1 VIKFYSI
8 FSRVPRRRNVT
19 NSAEGRGTNFY
30 LPHSAE
36 ASVTDRYLNELA
48 NLHRVYEAANRLDP
62 SPFKAAI
69 EPAAARSAVML
80 GSGGSFSVASFAAYI
95 HQLKTGRLASPSTPL
110 NYMTLPLRDSA
121 VMCFTASGRNKDI
134 CAAFDEAA
142 QREAKPLVGLVMRD
156 RSPLHE
162 LAERYKYSRV
172 VSASSEL
179 FEDGFLAVASLLGSA
194 ILILKAYRA
203 LIEDETPLP
212 ATLDGF
218 MRARVS
224 VSLDQ
229 LIEHTLPT
237 VQAETTSVL
246 CSSSLSPAA
255 TDIESRFV
263 EAALGNIHA
272 TDLRNFGHGRHHWF
286 AKRAG
291 QTGILALIGDD
302 QEALATRTLELIP
315 SDVSQARIDFTGP
328 RDEQALA
335 GLIVSLHLAA
345 AAGQVR
351 KIDPGKPG
359 VPEFGRKLYHLAPAR
374 RRKAR
379 RNDVTD
385 VAVWRKEMAGGLK
398 TSTQIGELR
407 AFCERGIEKINQSR
421 FAGLVFDYDGTLCEP
436 DARFRSL
443 SREIADGLNKL
454 LARGAII
461 GIATGR
467 GGSAADRIQEA
478 IEKPYWANVLIG
490 FYNGAVVQSLADG
503 GPNPGESTLDVL
515 RVEEKLRASQYFS
528 ASKFRSNNRQIAITL
543 PSLEE
548 PSTSVRIATSLVE
561 QSGVRASVA
570 CSNHSVDIIFN
581 GGGKTAVVE
590 AVRKRTLVDYHAPV
604 LRVGDKGR
612 WPGNDCELLD
622 DAFGLSVDEVSAS
635 TESCWG
641 LSPRGFLGVQAT
653 LYYLDRIDWQ
663 YGAGSIHLE

>member
-1 VIKFYSI
+1 M
-8 FSRVPRRRNVT
+8 
-19 NSAEGRGTNFY
+19 
-30 LPHSAE
+30 
-36 ASVTDRYLNELA
+36 TDRYLKELA
-48 NLHRVYEAANRLDP
+48 NLHRVYEAANQLDP
-62 SPFKAAI
+62 GPLKAAI
-69 EPAAARSAVML
+69 EIATARSAVML

-95 HQLKTGRLASPSTPL
+95 HQFRTGRLASPSTPL
-110 NYMTLPLRDSA
+110 DYMTLPLRDAA

-142 QREAKPLVGLVMRD
+142 QREAKPLVGLVMREH
-156 RSPLHE
+156 SPLHE
-162 LAERYKYSRV
+162 LAGRYKYSRI
-172 VSASSEL
+172 VSAASEI

-194 ILILKAYRA
+194 ILILRAYRA
-203 LIEDETPLP
+203 LIGDTAALP
-212 ATLDGF
+212 ATLDAF
-218 MRARVS
+218 MEARSS
-224 VSLDQ
+224 VSLDR
-229 LIEHTLPT
+229 LIEHMLPA

-246 CSSSLSPAA
+246 CSPSLRPAA

-286 AKRAG
+286 AKRPG

-302 QEALATRTLELIP
+302 QEALATRTLGLIP
-315 SDVSQARIDFTGP
+315 RGVPQARIDFTGP
-328 RDEQALA
+328 GDEQALA

-379 RNDVTD
+379 RTEVAD

-398 TSTQIGELR
+398 TSTQIDELR
-407 AFCERGIEKINQSR
+407 ASCERGIEKINQSR
-421 FAGLVFDYDGTLCEP
+421 FAGLVLDYDGTLCEP
-436 DARFRSL
+436 DARFQPISKD
-443 SREIADGLNKL
+443 IAAGLNRL

-467 GGSAADRIQEA
+467 GGSAAERIQEA
-478 IEKPYWANVLIG
+478 IEKRYWANVMIG
-490 FYNGAVVQSLADG
+490 FYNGAVVRSLVE
-503 GPNPGESTLDVL
+503 GPPAPSKPTAEVRS
-515 RVEEKLRASQYFS
+515 VEERLRASRYFS
-528 ASKFRSNNRQIAITL
+528 ACTFRSNSCQIAISL
-543 PSLEE
+543 PRLEE
-548 PSTSVRIATSLVE
+548 PSTSVRFASSLVE
-561 QSGVRASVA
+561 QSGIKASVA

-590 AVRKRTLVDYHAPV
+590 AVRKRTKASDGAPV
-604 LRVGDKGR
+604 LRLGDKGR

-641 LSPRGFLGVQAT
+641 LSPRGFLGIQAT

-663 YGAGSIHLE
+663 HGVGSIHLE

>member
-1 VIKFYSI
+1 M
-8 FSRVPRRRNVT
+8 
-19 NSAEGRGTNFY
+19 
-30 LPHSAE
+30 
-36 ASVTDRYLNELA
+36 TDRYLKELA
-48 NLHRVYEAANRLDP
+48 DLHKVYEAANLLDHGLL
-62 SPFKAAI
+62 KAAI
-69 EPAAARSAVML
+69 ESAAARSAVML

-95 HQLKTGRLASPSTPL
+95 HQLTTGRLASPSTPL
-110 NYMTLPLRDSA
+110 DYMTLSLRDAA

-142 QREAKPLVGLVMRD
+142 QREAKPLVGLVMREK
-156 RSPLHE
+156 SPLHE

-203 LIEDETPLP
+203 LIDDTTPLP
-212 ATLDGF
+212 GTLDEF
-218 MRARVS
+218 MKSRVS
-224 VSLDQ
+224 VSLER
-229 LIEHTLPT
+229 LIEHTLPA

-246 CSSSLSPAA
+246 CSSSLRPAA

-286 AKRAG
+286 AKRPG

-315 SDVSQARIDFTGP
+315 SEVPQARIDFSGP

-379 RNDVTD
+379 RTDVTD
-385 VAVWRKEMAGGLK
+385 IAVWRKEMAGGLK
-398 TSTQIGELR
+398 TSTQIDELR
-407 AFCERGIEKINQSR
+407 ALCERGIEKINQSR
-421 FAGLVFDYDGTLCEP
+421 YAGLVFDYDGTLCEP
-436 DARFRSL
+436 DARFFPL
-443 SREIADGLNKL
+443 SKEVADGLNRL
-454 LARGAII
+454 LAAGAII

-467 GGSAADRIQEA
+467 GGSAAERIQEA
-478 IEKPYWANVLIG
+478 IRKPYWSNVLIG
-490 FYNGAVVQSLADG
+490 FYNGAVVQSLAEGTPD
-503 GPNPGESTLDVL
+503 PSPPTENVL
-515 RVEEKLRASQYFS
+515 YVENMLRASRYFS
-528 ASKFRSNNRQIAITL
+528 TCSFRSNNRQIAVSL

-548 PSTSVRIATSLVE
+548 PATSVRIATSIVD
-561 QSGVRASVA
+561 QSGTKASVA
-570 CSNHSVDIIFN
+570 CSNHSVDIIFG

-590 AVRKRTLVDYHAPV
+590 AVRRHTKSDSKAPV
-604 LRVGDKGR
+604 LRLGDKGR

-635 TESCWG
+635 TETCWG

-663 YGAGSIHLE
+663 HETGSIHLE

>member
-1 VIKFYSI
+1 
-8 FSRVPRRRNVT
+8 VT
-19 NSAEGRGTNFY
+19 E
-30 LPHSAE
+30 
-36 ASVTDRYLNELA
+36 RYFKELA
-48 NLHRVYEAANRLDP
+48 NLPAVYEAANLLDP
-62 SPFKAAI
+62 APLKAAI
-69 EPAAARSAVML
+69 ESAAARSAIML

-95 HQLKTGRLASPSTPL
+95 HQLRTGRLASASTPL
-110 NYMTLPLRDSA
+110 DYMTLPLRDAA

-142 QREAKPLVGLVMRD
+142 QREAKPLVGLVMRE

-162 LAERYKYSRV
+162 LSERYKYSRV

-179 FEDGFLAVASLLGSA
+179 FEDGFLAVASLLGSS
-194 ILILKAYRA
+194 ILLLRAYRA
-203 LIEDETPLP
+203 LSGDATPLP
-212 ATLDGF
+212 PTFSEF
-218 MRARVS
+218 MQSRVS
-224 VSLDQ
+224 VSLDD
-229 LIEHTLPT
+229 LVAHTRPA
-237 VQAETTSVL
+237 VEPETTSVL
-246 CSSSLSPAA
+246 CSPSLGPAA
-255 TDIESRFV
+255 ADIESRFV
-263 EAALGNIHA
+263 EAALGNVHA

-286 AKRAG
+286 AKRPD

-315 SDVSQARIDFTGP
+315 KDVPQARIDFTGP

-335 GLIVSLHLAA
+335 GLVVSLHLAA

-379 RNDVTD
+379 RTDVTD

-398 TSTQIGELR
+398 TSAQIDELR
-407 AFCERGIEKINQSR
+407 EFCKRGIEKINRSS

-436 DARFRSL
+436 DERFQPL
-443 SREIADGLNKL
+443 SKEIADGLNKL
-454 LARGAII
+454 LAGGAIL

-467 GGSAADRIQEA
+467 GGSAAERIQEA
-478 IEKPYWANVLIG
+478 IKRPYWSNVLIG
-490 FYNGAVVQSLADG
+490 FYNGAVVRTLEE
-503 GPNPGESTLDVL
+503 GPPPPSKPTADVL
-515 RVEEKLRASQYFS
+515 RVEDLLRGSRYFS
-528 ASKFRSNNRQIAITL
+528 TCSFRSNTRQIAISL
-543 PSLEE
+543 PTLEE
-548 PSTSVRIATSLVE
+548 PTTSVRVAAAIVE
-561 QSGVRASVA
+561 QSGVKASVA
-570 CSNHSVDIIFN
+570 CSNHSIDIIF
-581 GGGKTAVVE
+581 GSGGKTAVVRAIRE
-590 AVRKRTLVDYHAPV
+590 RTQADENAPV

-653 LYYLDRIDWQ
+653 LYYLDRINCQ
-663 YGAGSIHLE
+663 HGSGFIHLE